1 MNYLGYTEIKIEEAM
16 KHSFNDK
23 LNANIDG
30 CSRIIYVNDIAK
42 FGAVLEIGFRRKIS
56 IIQT

>member
-1 MNYLGYTEIKIEEAM
+1 MEIKIEEAM

-30 CSRIIYVNDIAK
+30 FSRIIYVNDIAK